1 MKKIK
6 DRKIRRS
13 NIPDEQIIFQVVER
27 FQHKNIIILVF
38 GLILLFFKLSP
49 IIIIFLLSLV
59 YLILSLGDKLIFE
72 LRSNFMLYF
81 IDKTYAKVIYYNDI
95 INYRFNELTKSE
107 VELVVLTIDEEEN
120 KFILPDLKIVEALDI
135 VIGDKRVGK

>member
-27 FQHKNIIILVF
+27 FEHKNIIILVF

-72 LRSNFMLYF
+72 LRSNLMLYF

-120 KFILPDLKIVEALDI
+120 KFILSDFKIVEALDI

>member
-27 FQHKNIIILVF
+27 FEHKNIIILVF

-72 LRSNFMLYF
+72 LRSNFMLCF

-120 KFILPDLKIVEALDI
+120 KFILPDLKIIEALDI